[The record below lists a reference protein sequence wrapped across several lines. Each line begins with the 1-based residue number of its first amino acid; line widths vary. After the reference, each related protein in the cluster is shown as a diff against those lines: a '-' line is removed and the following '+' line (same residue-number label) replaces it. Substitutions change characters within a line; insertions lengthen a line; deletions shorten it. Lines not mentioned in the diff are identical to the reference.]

1 MRSALIIDDDAIHV
15 MSTETLLEPL
25 GFGLIDA
32 VPNGR
37 AAANYFKH
45 NLHPDIVFL
54 DLNMPEFDGVEF
66 MNYLIETNN
75 TGPHHHRQRRPP
87 KRPSGCLPL
96 GHCQRFECRWNC
108 RKAADA
114 CKACIGLRS
123 RLNAARNAE
132 PD

>member
-45 NLHPDIVFL
+45 NPHPDIVFL

-75 TGPHHHRQRRPP
+75 KVPIIIVSGAHPSVRQ
-87 KRPSGCLPL
+87 G
-96 GHCQRFECRWNC
+96 
-108 RKAADA
+108 A
-114 CKACIGLRS
+114 S
-123 RLNAARNAE
+123 RLAIANGLNVGGIIEKPLTLAKLASACAHA
-132 PD
+132 